1 MRLRG
6 GPQGFWPGCL
16 LALLGAAGCTSIPAV
31 APADFAAHPA
41 VASREFRASESV
53 EIHANEPAM
62 DPDTIEPGDLFDRIR
77 DGFRLADVR
86 HPSVEQEV
94 TWYANHPD
102 YLDRTFRRSER
113 YLHYVVGEI
122 EARGMPLELALLP
135 VVESAYNPVAYSR
148 ARAAGLWQF
157 IPGTGV
163 RYGLKQNWYYDGRRD
178 VIESTRAALDY
189 LTFLSNEFD
198 GDWLLAIAA
207 YNAGEATVARQVA
220 INQRANKP
228 IDFFSLALPRE
239 TRAYVPKLLAM
250 RRIVANPL
258 AHNLQFAPISDR
270 PYFAMV
276 HTGGQIQLDVAQKL
290 VDLPEEEFVA
300 LNPGFKHGV
309 TDPEGPHRLLVPVD
323 RSERL
328 MAGLSSLPP
337 AERVRVVSHRV
348 RPGETLGAI
357 ARRYDVSIEAL
368 RTANKLRGNTIHS
381 GQELVVTAY
390 PGKIAAMREVT
401 ATSRLAP
408 RTPGAAA
415 TTAAIEPVAA
425 AQEAQGSSSHTVKA
439 GDTLWSIAQSHG
451 ITLDALAA
459 QNEIGTNAPLAIGK
473 KLEIPASA
481 TLAANEAPAPRL
493 QPLTYTVKRGDTLS
507 RIARNFKVAVDDIL
521 SWNKLRSA
529 HDLKP
534 GQRLVMY
541 VQDRRRL
548 GG

>member
-1 MRLRG
+1 MQFRG
-6 GPQGFWPGCL
+6 RMNGLWLGSL
-16 LALLGAAGCTSIPAV
+16 LALWGAAGCSSLPAV
-31 APADFAAHPA
+31 KPPDSIAHPA
-41 VASREFRASESV
+41 VASREFHTNDSV
-53 EIHANEPAM
+53 EIQADEPAM
-62 DPDTIEPGDLFDRIR
+62 DAGRIEPGDLLDRIR
-77 DGFRLADVR
+77 EGFLLADSR
-86 HPSVEQEV
+86 HPSVDQEV
-94 TWYANHPD
+94 AWYASHPD

-113 YLHYVVGEI
+113 YLHYIVGEL

-189 LTFLSNEFD
+189 LTVLSNEFD

-207 YNAGEATVARQVA
+207 YNAGEASVARQIA
-220 INQRANKP
+220 ANQRANKP

-258 AHNLQFAPISDR
+258 AHNLQFAPIADR

-276 HTGGQIQLDVAQKL
+276 HTGGQIQLDVARKL

-300 LNPGFKHGV
+300 LNPGFNHGV

-323 RSERL
+323 RTERL
-328 MAGLSSLPP
+328 MAGLLSLPP
-337 AERVRVVSHRV
+337 TERVRVVSHRV

-368 RTANKLRGNTIHS
+368 RTANRLRGNTIHS
-381 GQELVVTAY
+381 DQELVVTAY
-390 PGKIAAMREVT
+390 PGKIAAMRKIT
-401 ATSRLAP
+401 AANRSP
-408 RTPGAAA
+408 AAA
-415 TTAAIEPVAA
+415 TAMAVAEPFAVAR
-425 AQEAQGSSSHTVKA
+425 EAQKRSSHTVKQ

-451 ITLDALAA
+451 ITLDALAT
-459 QNEIGTNAPLAIGK
+459 QNEIGTGTTLAVGK

-481 TLAANEAPAPRL
+481 TLAASEAATPRL
-493 QPLTYTVKRGDTLS
+493 QPLTYTVKPGDTLS
-507 RIARNFKVAVDDIL
+507 RIARTFKVAVNDIL
-521 SWNKLRSA
+521 NWNKLRSA

-541 VQDRRRL
+541 IEDRRRL

>member
-1 MRLRG
+1 MLLRQHPRGFRLG
-6 GPQGFWPGCL
+6 SL
-16 LALLGAAGCTSIPAV
+16 LALLSAAGCTTIPAV
-31 APADFAAHPA
+31 TPADFLPHPA
-41 VASREFRASESV
+41 VASREFRANDSV

-62 DPDTIEPGDLFDRIR
+62 DPDSIEPGDLFDRIR

-94 TWYANHPD
+94 AWYANHPD

-113 YLHYVVGEI
+113 YLHYVVGEL

-220 INQRANKP
+220 INLRANRP

-250 RRIVANPL
+250 RRIVANPM
-258 AHNLQFAPISDR
+258 AHNLQFAPIADR

-337 AERVRVVSHRV
+337 VERVRVVSHRV

-368 RTANKLRGNTIHS
+368 RTANKLRGNTIHT

-390 PGKIAAMREVT
+390 PGKIAAMREVSATNRAAPQAPLT
-401 ATSRLAP
+401 ATVPAEAL
-408 RTPGAAA
+408 
-415 TTAAIEPVAA
+415 VAGPES
-425 AQEAQGSSSHTVKA
+425 QKSGSHTVKQ

-459 QNEIGTNAPLAIGK
+459 QNEIDTDAPLAIGR

-481 TLAANEAPAPRL
+481 TLAASEAATPRL
-493 QPLTYTVKRGDTLS
+493 QPLTYTVQRGDTLS
-507 RIARNFKVAVDDIL
+507 RIARTFKVAVDDIL
-521 SWNKLRSA
+521 GWNKLRSA

-541 VQDRRRL
+541 VEDRRRL
-548 GG
+548 RG

>member
-1 MRLRG
+1 MLSRRLSG
-6 GPQGFWPGCL
+6 IWPGSL
-16 LALLGAAGCTSIPAV
+16 MALLCAAGCTSLPAV
-31 APADFAAHPA
+31 SPADFTPHPA
-41 VASREFRASESV
+41 VASREFRANESV

-62 DPDTIEPGDLFDRIR
+62 DPDSIEPGDLFDRIR
-77 DGFRLADVR
+77 DGFRLADVT
-86 HPSVEQEV
+86 HPSVEREV
-94 TWYANHPD
+94 AWYASHPD

-122 EARGMPLELALLP
+122 EARGMPLEFALLP
-135 VVESAYNPVAYSR
+135 IVESAYNPVAYSR

-163 RYGLKQNWYYDGRRD
+163 RFGLKQNWYYDGRRD
-178 VIESTRAALDY
+178 VVESTRAALDY
-189 LTFLSNEFD
+189 LTFLANEFD

-207 YNAGEATVARQVA
+207 YNAGEATVGRQIA
-220 INQRANKP
+220 INQRAGKP

-250 RRIVANPL
+250 RRIVANPI
-258 AHNLQFAPISDR
+258 AHNLQFAPIADR
-270 PYFAMV
+270 PYFTAV
-276 HTGGQIQLDVAQKL
+276 NTGGQIQLDVARQL
-290 VDLPEEEFVA
+290 IDLPEEEFVA

-328 MAGLSSLPP
+328 IAGLSGLPP
-337 AERVRVVSHRV
+337 TERVRVVSHRV

-368 RTANKLRGNTIHS
+368 RTANRLRGNTIHS

-390 PGKIAAMREVT
+390 PGRIAAAGGNT
-401 ATSRLAP
+401 
-408 RTPGAAA
+408 AA
-415 TTAAIEPVAA
+415 TLTAPQIATPATAPVARDP
-425 AQEAQGSSSHTVKA
+425 QRSGSHTVKQ

-451 ITLDALAA
+451 VALDALAA
-459 QNEIGTNAPLAIGK
+459 RNEIGTDATLAIGR

-481 TLAANEAPAPRL
+481 TLAANDAATPRL
-493 QPLTYTVKRGDTLS
+493 QQLTYTVKRGDTLS
-507 RIARNFKVAVDDIL
+507 RIARTFKVAVADLL
-521 SWNKLRSA
+521 SWNKLGSA

-541 VQDRRRL
+541 IEDRRRL

>member
-1 MRLRG
+1 MQLRG
-6 GPQGFWPGCL
+6 NPLRAWLGG
-16 LALLGAAGCTSIPAV
+16 LAALFAVAGCTSIPAV
-31 APADFAAHPA
+31 TPADFVPHPV
-41 VASREFRASESV
+41 VASREFRANDSV

-62 DPDTIEPGDLFDRIR
+62 DPDSIEPGDLFDRIR

-94 TWYANHPD
+94 AWYASHPD

-113 YLHYVVGEI
+113 YLHYVVEEL
-122 EARGMPLELALLP
+122 EARNMPLELALLP

-178 VIESTRAALDY
+178 IIESTRAALDY
-189 LTFLSNEFD
+189 LTFLANEFD

-207 YNAGEATVARQVA
+207 YNAGEANVARQIA

-228 IDFFSLALPRE
+228 TDFFSLALPRE

-250 RRIVANPL
+250 RRIVADPL
-258 AHNLQFAPISDR
+258 AHNLQFAPIADR

-290 VDLPEEEFVA
+290 TELPEEEFVA

-328 MAGLSSLPP
+328 TAGLASLPP
-337 AERVRVVSHRV
+337 TERVRIVSHRV
-348 RPGETLGAI
+348 RAGETLGAI

-368 RTANKLRGNTIHS
+368 RTANKLRGNTIHQ

-401 ATSRLAP
+401 AANRSSAP
-408 RTPGAAA
+408 GPAAA
-415 TTAAIEPVAA
+415 ASERMVAA
-425 AQEAQGSSSHTVKA
+425 PEAQVTGSHTVKQ

-451 ITLDALAA
+451 ISLDALAA
-459 QNEIGTNAPLAIGK
+459 QNEIGTDATLAIGK
-473 KLEIPASA
+473 KLEIPAAA
-481 TLAANEAPAPRL
+481 TLAASEASAPRL
-493 QPLTYTVKRGDTLS
+493 QSMTYTVKRGDTLS
-507 RIARNFKVAVDDIL
+507 RIARTFKVAVADIL

-534 GQRLVMY
+534 GQRLVMFIE
-541 VQDRRRL
+541 DRRRL

>member
-1 MRLRG
+1 MQLRG
-6 GPQGFWPGCL
+6 RPQGFWLGCL
-16 LALLGAAGCTSIPAV
+16 LALVGASGCTSVPLV
-31 APADFAAHPA
+31 KPADFVPHPA
-41 VASREFRASESV
+41 VASREFRANDSV

-62 DPDTIEPGDLFDRIR
+62 DPDSIEPGDLFDRIR

-94 TWYANHPD
+94 AWYANHPD

-113 YLHYVVGEI
+113 YLHYVVGEL

-258 AHNLQFAPISDR
+258 AHNLQFAPIADR

-290 VDLPEEEFVA
+290 VGLPEEEFVA

-337 AERVRVVSHRV
+337 TERVRVVSHRV

-368 RTANKLRGNTIHS
+368 RIANKLRGNTIHS

-390 PGKIAAMREVT
+390 PGKIAAMREVSAASRPAPQAPST
-401 ATSRLAP
+401 AMP
-408 RTPGAAA
+408 A
-415 TTAAIEPVAA
+415 TETVIAGPEIQKA
-425 AQEAQGSSSHTVKA
+425 GSHTVKQ

-459 QNEIGTNAPLAIGK
+459 QNEIGTDSPLAIGR

-481 TLAANEAPAPRL
+481 TLAASEAATPRL
-493 QPLTYTVKRGDTLS
+493 QPLTYTVNRGDTLS
-507 RIARNFKVAVDDIL
+507 RIARTFKVAVDDIL

-534 GQRLVMY
+534 GQRLVMF
-541 VQDRRRL
+541 VEDRRRL
-548 GG
+548 RG

>member
-1 MRLRG
+1 MLWRRLSG
-6 GPQGFWPGCL
+6 TWPSLMVL
-16 LALLGAAGCTSIPAV
+16 LCAAGCTSLPAV
-31 APADFAAHPA
+31 TPADFTPHPA

-62 DPDTIEPGDLFDRIR
+62 DPDSIEPGDLFDRIR
-77 DGFRLADVR
+77 EGFRLADVT
-86 HPSVEQEV
+86 HPTVEREV
-94 TWYANHPD
+94 AWYASHPD

-113 YLHYVVGEI
+113 YLHYVVSEI

-189 LTFLSNEFD
+189 LTFLANEFE

-207 YNAGEATVARQVA
+207 YNAGEATVGRQIA
-220 INQRANKP
+220 INRRAGKP

-258 AHNLQFAPISDR
+258 AHNLQFAPIADR
-270 PYFAMV
+270 PYFTAV
-276 HTGGQIQLDVAQKL
+276 HTGGQIQLDVAQQL
-290 VDLPEEEFVA
+290 VGLPEEEFVA

-328 MAGLSSLPP
+328 IAGLASLPP
-337 AERVRVVSHRV
+337 TERVRVVSHRV

-368 RTANKLRGNTIHS
+368 RTANRLRGNTIHS

-390 PGKIAAMREVT
+390 PGRIAAASGTM
-401 ATSRLAP
+401 
-408 RTPGAAA
+408 AA
-415 TTAAIEPVAA
+415 TVASPPVAGRT
-425 AQEAQGSSSHTVKA
+425 EASIAREPGRSGSHTVKQ

-459 QNEIGTNAPLAIGK
+459 HNEIGTDATLAIGR

-481 TLAANEAPAPRL
+481 TLAANDAAAPRL

-507 RIARNFKVAVDDIL
+507 RIARNFKVAVADLL

-529 HDLKP
+529 HELKP

-541 VQDRRRL
+541 VEDRRRL